1 VFTGLRPGE
10 KLFEELRF
18 DGEGLKLTAHEKI
31 RVLDGGPASSSQ
43 VSAWLDELAVIVA
56 SKNVHQLVTKLK
68 EIVPEYT
75 PSPEI
80 LSLAEVDRHDRFASY
95 QSARNGLPNDS

>member
-1 VFTGLRPGE
+1 
-10 KLFEELRF
+10 
-18 DGEGLKLTAHEKI
+18 
-31 RVLDGGPASSSQ
+31 
-43 VSAWLDELAVIVA
+43 
-56 SKNVHQLVTKLK
+56 LK